1 MKYFAINQNSCISN
15 KTNKE
20 QKQKVMRTFKKAL
33 KEAIKKANEIHGF
46 VIDNAALSILFVK
59 VESNYSDEYITKK
72 AIRYKLSS
80 AEKAE
85 RALEDE
91 KKEKEISK
99 GLSFLNF

>member
-1 MKYFAINQNSCISN
+1 
-15 KTNKE
+15 
-20 QKQKVMRTFKKAL
+20 MRTFKKAL

-72 AIRYKLSS
+72 QFRYKLSED
-80 AEKAE
+80 EKAE
-85 RALEDE
+85 RDE
-91 KKEKEISK
+91 KREKRAKEISK